1 MLVLIIGK
9 MDEYLQRTRRKRSA
23 EYDATANFNII
34 RSSTEF
40 NNDPLRSKVY
50 QAPINISRNQKL
62 LKTGMLSRQGGPL
75 FYKKLELHIPKIN
88 RPQNFDSSHQN
99 DPLPSRRNE
108 KVHKSRKDKWRGW
121 NKQLQCSLN
130 YWQRRFPCAEMLQC
144 SHKIRF
150 YH

>member
-108 KVHKSRKDKWRGW
+108 KVHKSRIY
-121 NKQLQCSLN
+121 N
-130 YWQRRFPCAEMLQC
+130 
-144 SHKIRF
+144 
-150 YH
+150 